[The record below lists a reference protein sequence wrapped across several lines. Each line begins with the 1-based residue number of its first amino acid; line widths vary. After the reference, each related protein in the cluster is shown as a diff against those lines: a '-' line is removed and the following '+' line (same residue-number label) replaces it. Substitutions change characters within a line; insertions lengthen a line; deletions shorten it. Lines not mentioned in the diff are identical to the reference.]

1 MGESV
6 RGNNRG
12 VPSTP
17 RDGAPIELVG
27 LAHRVALVLSR
38 AYRLGHIKES
48 GLITRFYFLQ
58 KT

>member
-6 RGNNRG
+6 RGSNHG

-38 AYRLGHIKES
+38 AHQLGHIKES
-48 GLITRFYFLQ
+48 GFNF
-58 KT
+58 